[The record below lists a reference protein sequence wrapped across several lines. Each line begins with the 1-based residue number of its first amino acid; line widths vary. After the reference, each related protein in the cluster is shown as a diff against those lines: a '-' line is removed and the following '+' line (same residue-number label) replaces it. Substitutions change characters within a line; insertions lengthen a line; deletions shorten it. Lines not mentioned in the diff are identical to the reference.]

1 MFCIALGELYDRP
14 CNKRRG
20 KDMGEEKCSDR
31 EREREREKAYS
42 WTTEDGIIIECEI
55 EVPEISNFCN
65 VSLDARD
72 FSRCRIQSLSLQ
84 GNGRCNWRKIDAKG
98 VGPDEESERERTSS
112 EVRTINT
119 CSLRRTVSPSLP
131 LSLSRPS
138 FALLCFTS
146 LSLVGRGYPQN
157 LAGLSYT
164 QASLRVREDR
174 DSLLRRS
181 F

>member
-1 MFCIALGELYDRP
+1 
-14 CNKRRG
+14 
-20 KDMGEEKCSDR
+20 MGE
-31 EREREREKAYS
+31 EKAYS

-72 FSRCRIQSLSLQ
+72 FSRCRIQPLSLQ

-119 CSLRRTVSPSLP
+119 CSLRRTVSPSP
-131 LSLSRPS
+131 PFS

-157 LAGLSYT
+157 LAGLSFT

>member
-1 MFCIALGELYDRP
+1 
-14 CNKRRG
+14 
-20 KDMGEEKCSDR
+20 MGEK
-31 EREREREKAYS
+31 KAYS

-119 CSLRRTVSPSLP
+119 CSLRRTVSPSP
-131 LSLSRPS
+131 PS

-157 LAGLSYT
+157 LAGLSFT